1 MKEIKLSGLEEILYQ
16 ETLHNGLE
24 IYLLP
29 YENKKNYYITYA
41 TKYGS
46 DVLSFVTEEKEE
58 YTPPL
63 GIAHYLEHKMFEE
76 PSGEDPFTFFSYSG
90 SDGNAATSYDNTQYT
105 CSGTKAFKENLKYLI
120 EFVNNPYFT
129 DENVEKEK
137 GIIAEEIKM
146 YQDLPDY
153 QLEMNL
159 RENLYWNSPRKYD
172 VAGTIREIRRIKKE
186 DLYQCYHG
194 FYIPNNMFLL
204 ITGNFDK
211 EEAMKIVK
219 ETLEEKK
226 SKPLPKILKLREK
239 KEVVKEEETIYQNI
253 EIPKVGVGIKV
264 PKDCIEKEKVE
275 THLYLNMLTT
285 ILFGASS
292 EFRERVREDQI
303 LNDIYMEWEEEES
316 YHTFYLFAT
325 STSPDQ
331 LLSEIEYELSHI
343 SITSKAFERVKKVWI
358 ATEIKMMDIPEKAE
372 SNLFEDIINYGM
384 VVEDRIDLIRK
395 MNVKEME
402 KIIKKLD
409 LSNRSTIKMLE
420 KRSKKKRN
428 YDS

>member
-1 MKEIKLSGLEEILYQ
+1 
-16 ETLHNGLE
+16 
-24 IYLLP
+24 
-29 YENKKNYYITYA
+29 
-41 TKYGS
+41 
-46 DVLSFVTEEKEE
+46 
-58 YTPPL
+58 
-63 GIAHYLEHKMFEE
+63 
-76 PSGEDPFTFFSYSG
+76 
-90 SDGNAATSYDNTQYT
+90 
-105 CSGTKAFKENLKYLI
+105 
-120 EFVNNPYFT
+120 
-129 DENVEKEK
+129 
-137 GIIAEEIKM
+137 
-146 YQDLPDY
+146 
-153 QLEMNL
+153 
-159 RENLYWNSPRKYD
+159 
-172 VAGTIREIRRIKKE
+172 
-186 DLYQCYHG
+186 
-194 FYIPNNMFLL
+194 MFLL